1 MIHKKKKVGNPEK
14 YDRSLKIAVATEWL
28 KGEKGYGTL
37 GKEYGLSLNTVRHF
51 VIWYKAYLE
60 EQGNSV
66 VVTLSETEKSDN
78 LLLRKKLVEMERK
91 LNEATI
97 QVNALNITIDVA
109 EKTFDIDIRKKSGSK
124 QQTK

>member
-1 MIHKKKKVGNPEK
+1 MIQKKKKVGNPEK
-14 YDRSLKIAVATEWL
+14 YDRSLKIAVASEWM

-37 GKEYGLSLNTVRHF
+37 AKEYGLTLNNVRHF
-51 VIWYKAYLE
+51 VRWYKDYFE

-66 VVTLSETEKSDN
+66 VHTLSEAEKSDN
-78 LLLRKKLVEMERK
+78 LLLRKKLAELEEK

-124 QQTK
+124 Q